1 MRHRQKRM
9 PSYFELVMNC
19 LLALLIIFAGAKTL
33 GHHVRL
39 CRQCSVE
46 VEATI
51 KDVWTSKASDKD
63 FPEKYINIYIPVY
76 TYSFEGE
83 EYDSPSNWIYL
94 RKNKFHAGEKV
105 KLNIDPDAPKLS
117 HADVERGFLIL
128 GILMIAMGVLV
139 VIKIIKTFIR
149 KMKHIT

>member
-19 LLALLIIFAGAKTL
+19 LLALLIIFAGAKTR

-51 KDVWTSKASDKD
+51 KEVWTSKASDKD

-83 EYDSPSNWIYL
+83 EYDSPSNWIYSYL
-94 RKNKFHAGEKV
+94 VSGLSISMPNATMFPLDASFLASNMLFLYPV
-105 KLNIDPDAPKLS
+105 PDISWSDATT
-117 HADVERGFLIL
+117 
-128 GILMIAMGVLV
+128 
-139 VIKIIKTFIR
+139 KIISD
-149 KMKHIT
+149 